1 MGFAVNMFNTTGN
14 PTELNTRS
22 FAGQILR
29 RFPNGSAP
37 IYALTS
43 QGGKSRAKASTHGYF
58 SKTMS
63 FVSLTSGAGAAA
75 LTTLVMSSAAGL
87 LAGMVLHN
95 LRTGENVRV
104 TADATHATDVDVT
117 RGFGRVAAAA
127 ILANDRW
134 ILVGTALPEGS
145 LRPTARRMTTVYIS
159 NYTQIFRNA
168 WAITDTA
175 RASYA
180 EAGYSNIQEDRNDCA
195 ILHATEIESA
205 IIWGQAKMDTT
216 GAQPLHAT
224 QGIIDALKQYAPT
237 NINAAAAT
245 TNYAQLVSLVEPAF
259 TYSTNMGNPTER
271 IAFCDNQAM
280 KVLNDIGRKSGQVTM
295 SNDVTSFGMRFTRF
309 QFYNGSINLVTHPLM
324 NGLSTGGLALIM
336 DMAALK
342 LAYLDGRDTKN
353 EEYGTN
359 GKIVENG
366 IDAVGG
372 SLTTEFA
379 VEFINP
385 AACACITGLTA
396 GVAEP

>member
-1 MGFAVNMFNTTGN
+1 MAFTTDMFNTNGN
-14 PTELNTRS
+14 PAELNTRS

-37 IYALTS
+37 IYAMTS
-43 QGGKSRAKASTHGYF
+43 QSGKAKAKASTHGYF

-63 FVSLTSGAGAAA
+63 FVRLTSSAA
-75 LTTLVMSSAAGL
+75 LVGDTTITFSSAAGL
-87 LAGMVLHN
+87 LKGMVLHN

-104 TADATHATDVDVT
+104 TADTTHATQAAVA
-117 RGFGRVAAAA
+117 RAFGRVAAAA
-127 ILANDRW
+127 VNNTDVW
-134 ILVGTALPEGS
+134 ILVGTAMPEGS

-168 WAITDTA
+168 WAVTDTA

-180 EAGYSNIQEDRNDCA
+180 EAGYSNVQEDRNDCA
-195 ILHATEIESA
+195 ILHATEMESA
-205 IIWGQAKMDTT
+205 VIWGQAKMDTS
-216 GAQPLHAT
+216 GAQPLHST

-237 NINAAAAT
+237 NINAAGAT
-245 TNYAQLVSLVEPAF
+245 TSYSQLVTLVEPAF

-271 IAFCDNQAM
+271 IAFCDNTAM

-295 SNDVTSFGMRFTRF
+295 TNDTTSFGLRFVRF

-324 NGLSTGGLALIM
+324 NGLGTSGLALIM

-342 LAYLDGRDTKN
+342 LAYMDGRDTKN
-353 EEYGTN
+353 EEYGAN
-359 GKIVENG
+359 GKIVESG
-366 IDAVGG
+366 TDGVGG

-396 GVAEP
+396 GVADA